1 MMRSSQLLIAGFV
14 LALLFP
20 AFAGCLAPEGPEEPL
35 DSDGD
40 GYPDPDD
47 VFPDNPEEWIDSD
60 GDAYGDNGDQFPE
73 DPAEWID
80 SDGDGYGDNSDVFP
94 NDSAE
99 WRDLDGNGVG
109 DNSDPDDDGDGYP
122 DGVEELVGTDPYDN
136 TSVPADFD
144 GDFIPDSMDDDD
156 DNDGYPDSSDVFPL
170 DSAEWADSDGDG
182 VGDNSDLGDDRYA
195 NFTLEPA
202 FPNLHFDRPVALT
215 HVGDDRLFVVE
226 QAGRIYAFENDA
238 DVETAILFLDIRDRV
253 NDAGNEEGLL
263 SLAFHPHFQENGYF
277 FVDYTASDP
286 RRTIISRFAL
296 DASNTSIADPQSE
309 AVLLEI
315 EQPYSN
321 HNGGQIAF
329 GPDGY
334 LYVGMGDGGSGGDP
348 QGHGQDRST
357 LLGAILRLDVGGGG
371 DENPYSIPPD
381 NPFADNNDGFR
392 EEIYAYGLRNPWRF
406 SFDAFTG
413 ELWVADVGQN
423 NWEEIDVVENG
434 GNYGWKTMEGTH
446 CYSPSNGCNQTGLEL
461 PVWEYDHGTGYS
473 ITGGYVYRGSSVG
486 GMHGAYIYGDY
497 GSGRIWALRYDGVNV
512 TNEELFDTSLNIASF
527 GMGHD
532 DEIYVVAFNGDQ
544 LYALRPAV

>member
-1 MMRSSQLLIAGFV
+1 MLIAGFV

-60 GDAYGDNGDQFPE
+60 SDGYGDNGDQFPE

-80 SDGDGYGDNSDVFP
+80 SDDDGYGDNGDVFP

-122 DGVEELVGTDPYDN
+122 DGVEELVGTDPHDN
-136 TSVPADFD
+136 SSVPADFD

-215 HVGDDRLFVVE
+215 HAGDDRLFVVE

-238 DVETAILFLDIRDRV
+238 DVETAILFLDIQKIVDV
-253 NDAGNEEGLL
+253 L
-263 SLAFHPHFQENGYF
+263 HYF
-277 FVDYTASDP
+277 
-286 RRTIISRFAL
+286 IKISTKFFRFL
-296 DASNTSIADPQSE
+296 ISQVI
-309 AVLLEI
+309 
-315 EQPYSN
+315 
-321 HNGGQIAF
+321 
-329 GPDGY
+329 
-334 LYVGMGDGGSGGDP
+334 
-348 QGHGQDRST
+348 
-357 LLGAILRLDVGGGG
+357 
-371 DENPYSIPPD
+371 
-381 NPFADNNDGFR
+381 
-392 EEIYAYGLRNPWRF
+392 
-406 SFDAFTG
+406 
-413 ELWVADVGQN
+413 
-423 NWEEIDVVENG
+423 
-434 GNYGWKTMEGTH
+434 
-446 CYSPSNGCNQTGLEL
+446 
-461 PVWEYDHGTGYS
+461 
-473 ITGGYVYRGSSVG
+473 
-486 GMHGAYIYGDY
+486 
-497 GSGRIWALRYDGVNV
+497 
-512 TNEELFDTSLNIASF
+512 
-527 GMGHD
+527 
-532 DEIYVVAFNGDQ
+532 
-544 LYALRPAV
+544 